1 MENSSRNILYLS
13 GKIVSDIEFSHES
26 HGTLFYT
33 FRLETRRLSGTY
45 DVKEKNKTYNPKSNS
60 DIKKGDLIISIGKNR
75 VNSLNDLV
83 TILKEDYADKESAEI
98 TILRDGITYKKNL
111 KLLKDEYG
119 NIKTGLFIKERLL
132 GIGTV
137 TYYDPENKTFGA
149 LGHEIIEKTT
159 KSKFD
164 STSGTIFSSTVTSIT
179 KSNNG
184 DPGEKNARSDSSNI
198 YGKVDEN
205 TESGIFGT
213 YTKSLPNSKLYKVA
227 SPNEIK
233 QGSAKILTVIEG
245 NTVEEFDINIIRIN
259 ENSNSKN
266 ILFEVTD
273 EQLLEKTGGIVQGMS
288 GSPIIQGDNI
298 IGAVNFVLVDSPDK
312 GYGIFITNMLEE
324 AEN

>member
-1 MENSSRNILYLS
+1 MKKFILSLLTIYLFIPISVFAYSDYLIASGQNIGVELKSDYVLIVGSYKIKGYNVLTDTDLKIGDKITKINDETVNSVLS
-13 GKIVSDIEFSHES
+13 LQEVINKQNKDIVNV
-26 HGTLFYT
+26 
-33 FRLETRRLSGTY
+33 TY
-45 DVKEKNKTYNPKSNS
+45 KRGNKTYQEE
-60 DIKKGDLIISIGKNR
+60 IKLY
-75 VNSLNDLV
+75 
-83 TILKEDYADKESAEI
+83 KED
-98 TILRDGITYKKNL
+98 
-111 KLLKDEYG
+111 DEY
-119 NIKTGLFIKERLL
+119 KTGLYVRDMIRGVATL
-132 GIGTV
+132 
-137 TYYDPENKTFGA
+137 TYIDAENKTFGA

-164 STSGTIFSSTVTSIT
+164 STDGTIFSSTVTSIT

-198 YGKVDEN
+198 YGEVDEN

-213 YTKSLPNSKLYKVA
+213 YTKSLPNQKLYKVA

-233 QGSAKILTVIEG
+233 QGSAKILTVIKG

-273 EQLLEKTGGIVQGMS
+273 EYLLEKTGGIVQGMS